1 MKVIMQE
8 NKGLMKE
15 FFIAQLQRNS
25 NLQIEISPVGKSR
38 WHDEVNMSLTF
49 MKEIVMTDSFKHF
62 VLRPEEEN
70 DFSIIEIIEEH
81 YSLISGIDFE
91 GA

>member
-1 MKVIMQE
+1 
-8 NKGLMKE
+8 
-15 FFIAQLQRNS
+15 
-25 NLQIEISPVGKSR
+25 
-38 WHDEVNMSLTF
+38 

-91 GA
+91 AA